1 VTRIEVIRRALA
13 AGGGRRYLEIGV
25 KDGTC
30 FRAVEAGT
38 KVAVDPHFAFRVPLV
53 GRLRT
58 ALGRSSGELYFATTS
73 DAFFA
78 RHGSTLAPFD
88 VVFVDGLHTAEQ
100 AHRDIVNALETLRP
114 EGVVVVHDC
123 NPQSAAAAA
132 PSLAEAARTEGF
144 MGDWNGDV
152 YRAIVQLRTRD
163 DLEVSVLDAD
173 QGIALVARGRPRDP
187 LALTSDELEH
197 LGYAELDRDRA
208 RLLGL
213 RPATELDELLAG
225 ESEH

>member
-1 VTRIEVIRRALA
+1 MTRIEVIRRTLA
-13 AGGGRRYLEIGV
+13 AVGGRRYLEIGV
-25 KDGTC
+25 KDGAC
-30 FRAVEAGT
+30 FRAVEAET

-53 GRLRT
+53 GRSRT
-58 ALGRSSGELYFATTS
+58 VLGRSSGELYFATTS

-78 RHGSTLAPFD
+78 RHGSRLAPFD

-100 AHRDIVNALETLRP
+100 AHRDVVNALETLRLG
-114 EGVVVVHDC
+114 GVVLVHDC

-132 PSLAEAARTEGF
+132 PSLAEAARAEGF
-144 MGDWNGDV
+144 NGDWNGDV
-152 YRAIVQLRTRD
+152 YRAIVRLRTRD
-163 DLEVSVLDAD
+163 DLDVSVLDTD
-173 QGIALVARGRPRDP
+173 QGVALISRGQPRDP

-225 ESEH
+225 KGEH